1 MLDMPAWLAL
11 AGLLAEFPVMHAG
24 ITASGPS
31 RPRSI
36 SASAFEFISD
46 NSQIAT
52 IREFLVALPETL
64 SR

>member
-1 MLDMPAWLAL
+1 
-11 AGLLAEFPVMHAG
+11 MHAG

-52 IREFLVALPETL
+52 LREFLAALPDVLT
-64 SR
+64 R